1 MSDVEHLYVVTYDI
15 RDPRR
20 WRKVFQAMHSFGER
34 LQLSV
39 FQCRLGKERVLKM
52 EEILRRLADQKE
64 DHVVI
69 LDLGPAENCEPRVT
83 SIGKAFEPVEAGPVI
98 V

>member
-1 MSDVEHLYVVTYDI
+1 MEHLFIVAYDI
-15 RDPRR
+15 REPRR
-20 WRKVFQAMHSFGER
+20 WRKVFRAMHGFGER

-52 EEILRRLADQKE
+52 EEILRKHVDQQR
-64 DHVVI
+64 DHVLI
-69 LDLGPAENCEPRVT
+69 MDLGPAEQVQPKVS
-83 SIGKAFEPVEAGPVI
+83 SIGKPFSPVETGPVI

>member
-1 MSDVEHLYVVTYDI
+1 MEHLYVVSYDI
-15 RDPRR
+15 REPKR
-20 WRKVFQAMHSFGER
+20 WKKVYQAMHSFGER

-52 EEILRRLADQKE
+52 EDVLRRLVDQSV

-69 LDLGPAENCEPRVT
+69 LDLGPAENVKPKVS

>member
-1 MSDVEHLYVVTYDI
+1 VEHLYVVSYDI
-15 RDPRR
+15 REPRR
-20 WRKVFQAMHSFGER
+20 WRKVYQAMHGFGER

-52 EEILRRLADQKE
+52 EDILRRLVDQTE

-69 LDLGPAENCEPRVT
+69 LDLGPSEHVEVRVS
-83 SIGKAFEPVEAGPVI
+83 SIGKAFEPVGPGPVI